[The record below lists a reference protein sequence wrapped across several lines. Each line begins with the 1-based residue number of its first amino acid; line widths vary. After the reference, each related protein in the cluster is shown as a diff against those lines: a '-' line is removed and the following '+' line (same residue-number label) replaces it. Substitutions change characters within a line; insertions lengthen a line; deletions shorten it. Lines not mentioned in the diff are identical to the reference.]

1 MACQERVMMSPIPGS
16 GRSAGGGNGNP
27 LQYTCWEIPF
37 TEEPG
42 GLQSMGL
49 QKTQSRQQLNSN
61 DPKCCME
68 RTIHTASISI
78 LMLVDVDIG
87 ICVDAF
93 VDVETVCRYISEWNL
108 I

>member
-1 MACQERVMMSPIPGS
+1 MSPIPGS
-16 GRSAGGGNGNP
+16 GRSVGGGNGNP

-37 TEEPG
+37 TEKPG

-68 RTIHTASISI
+68 CTIHTASISI

-93 VDVETVCRYISEWNL
+93 VDVETVCRYISE
-108 I
+108 